1 MAFLFHDSPFKFVV
15 SYATTSLLTMHTF
28 QTYDILRL
36 SCFRKRKP
44 GIRFG
49 DTDSFAFYQFGEVDY
64 FNYILFK
71 SANYSQAELDA
82 TLQAYLSEGRSEI
95 KFLFP
100 AVIKDSLANLVLEET
115 FHEIACLKQTIKSG
129 LRVNQN
135 GSILTLVKTREDLSE
150 YTRIYL
156 EGFGS
161 DNTDY
166 AEVSENFNLLWQD
179 DAVDFFFVTQGGN
192 RIGICSN
199 YYGPEAVFLSA
210 GAVLP
215 AYRNHGFHK
224 RMIAERIALA
234 NAKGHTEFVSWAY
247 TGSVSYQNLIKSSF
261 THYASYCEYVSKPLE
276 VLTKAGSLLQQ

>member
-1 MAFLFHDSPFKFVV
+1 M
-15 SYATTSLLTMHTF
+15 YTF
-28 QTYDILRL
+28 QTYDLFRL
-36 SCFRKRKP
+36 SHFKNRKP

-49 DTDSFAFYQFGEVDY
+49 DTDSFTFYQFGKVDY

-82 TLQAYLSEGRSEI
+82 TLQSYLSEGRSEI

-100 AVIKDSLANLVLEET
+100 AVIKGSFANLVQEET
-115 FHEIACLKQTIKSG
+115 FHEIACLKQTIKRS

-135 GSILTLVKTREDLSE
+135 ESILTAVKNQEDLIE

-166 AEVSENFNLLWQD
+166 KEVSENFNLLWQD
-179 DAVDFFFVTQGGN
+179 DAVDFFFVTHGGN

-199 YYGPEAVFLSA
+199 YYGPEAVLLSA
-210 GAVLP
+210 GAVLAP
-215 AYRNHGFHK
+215 YRNYGFHK

-234 NAKGHTEFVSWAY
+234 NLKGHTEFVSWAY
-247 TGSVSYQNLIKSSF
+247 TGSVSYKNLIKSNF